1 MPNFTGKSGGGP
13 STMKMYGKGKNPITM
28 SKNMVKGPDG
38 KMVPDYAV
46 DGKGANDMKSSMKMY
61 DSKKSMAKM
70 YDKKSPTKKYK
81 SDAQRKAVHASKAE
95 KKSMAKLDLAEVTVT
110 AKKNPRKTK
119 KVFKPGYSKNSSGDL
134 VYKGSIV
141 TKNQAAKI
149 KDSDLY
155 TKKLSNK

>member
-28 SKNMVKGPDG
+28 SKNMVKGPGG

-61 DSKKSMAKM
+61 DSKKSMAK
-70 YDKKSPTKKYK
+70 KYK
-81 SDAQRKAVHASKAE
+81 SDAQRKAVHASKAD

>member
-61 DSKKSMAKM
+61 GSKKSMA
-70 YDKKSPTKKYK
+70 KKYK
-81 SDAQRKAVHASKAE
+81 SDAQRKAVHASKAD